1 MCFICSTGAVSL
13 NWRGPRKE
21 DDEVLVQEQAGEPG
35 LLGDRPATFDVRL
48 GKVLHHPGS
57 NQAAPAVRLLRN
69 LPRFAVI
76 TSGKV
81 HDVTVAKILKLQP
94 GTIIVDD
101 RGDNDYELFGRW
113 TDEE

>member
-1 MCFICSTGAVSL
+1 M
-13 NWRGPRKE
+13 
-21 DDEVLVQEQAGEPG
+21 
-35 LLGDRPATFDVRL
+35 
-48 GKVLHHPGS
+48 
-57 NQAAPAVRLLRN
+57 
-69 LPRFAVI
+69 I